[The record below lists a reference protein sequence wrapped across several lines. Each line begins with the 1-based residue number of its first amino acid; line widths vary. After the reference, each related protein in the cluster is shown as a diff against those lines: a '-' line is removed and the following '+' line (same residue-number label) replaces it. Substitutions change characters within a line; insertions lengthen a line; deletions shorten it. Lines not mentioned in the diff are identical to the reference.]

1 LLSIRSWIQ
10 LARARQ
16 NTLTLHSERRV
27 KRDDEKR
34 NWTDEENE
42 TARVNERERERER
55 ERRESLWLWLYGH
68 TPRSQPTSSPP
79 TDDPPDPTMGRS
91 T

>member
-1 LLSIRSWIQ
+1 MLSIRSWIQ

-55 ERRESLWLWLYGH
+55 EERIVVAMVIWPHPAEPANELSADRR
-68 TPRSQPTSSPP
+68 PT
-79 TDDPPDPTMGRS
+79 
-91 T
+91 